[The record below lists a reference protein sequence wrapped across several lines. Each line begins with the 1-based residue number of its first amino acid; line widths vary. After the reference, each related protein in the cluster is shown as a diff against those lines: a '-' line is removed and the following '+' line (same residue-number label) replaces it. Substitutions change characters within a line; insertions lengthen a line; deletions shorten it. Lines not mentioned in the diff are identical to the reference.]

1 MAHVRMYFEG
11 SLDLLVED
19 IMKSKFIVSALLSIG
34 VSLAASSAMAQ
45 YTDSS
50 ASSGAF
56 QGAEG
61 SASVQ
66 PMTVADL
73 LRNPVDALQVTL
85 RGNIIRKIGGDKYAF
100 SDGTGEIRVDIDH
113 SEWPAEPVSEKTM
126 VEIIGEVYIGVLV
139 AMAIDVKVMSIIK

>member
-1 MAHVRMYFEG
+1 
-11 SLDLLVED
+11 
-19 IMKSKFIVSALLSIG
+19 MKSKFIVSALLSIG

-45 YTDSS
+45 YTGSS
-50 ASSGAF
+50 APSGAF
-56 QGAEG
+56 QGPG
-61 SASVQ
+61 NASDY
-66 PMTVADL
+66 PMTVADI

-113 SEWPAEPVSEKTM
+113 SEWPAEPVNEKTT

-139 AMAIDVKVMSIIK
+139 AMAIDVKVLRIIK